1 VSTDDLNEPLG
12 QNLKIQHSAKVP
24 LVIPQAIA
32 GLLGLFVVVFLGW
45 AAIVS
50 DPLGGEPTAIV
61 SALPSQ
67 NAPPA
72 AASTPAASTDA
83 TPGKAIGPGRYDG
96 PEPHAGAARGSPP
109 GTQTIT
115 IIDGSSGKRQ
125 EIVVPGSGAAKA
137 GSVDQRLLEAS
148 RHGQIPR
155 IALDG
160 ARPAEAYA
168 QKSGSAQRPDAPRIA
183 LIIGGLGISASTTA
197 DALSKLPGP
206 VTFAF
211 APYGSDLE
219 SNVGRA
225 RAGGHEVLMQ
235 IPMEP
240 FDYPDNDP
248 GPQTLLSS
256 LSGEQNID
264 RLQWLMSRFQG
275 YVGVMNFMGAR
286 FTASEQSISPVLR
299 EVAKRGLIYVD
310 DGASPRSLASQ
321 IAGANRTAFAK
332 ADIVVDAVPTTAEID
347 KALVRLES
355 LARERGS
362 AVAYAS
368 ALPVTVERVARW
380 SKTLAGRGVA
390 LVPISVIALKAR
402 SS

>member
-1 VSTDDLNEPLG
+1 MADDLNEPLG
-12 QNLKIQHSAKVP
+12 QDLKIQHSAKVP
-24 LVIPQAIA
+24 LVVPQAIA

-50 DPLGGEPTAIV
+50 DPFGGEPTAVV
-61 SALPSQ
+61 SALPSPSS
-67 NAPPA
+67 PPA
-72 AASTPAASTDA
+72 TAPAPAADVPA
-83 TPGKAIGPGRYDG
+83 GKEVGPGRYDG
-96 PEPHAGAARGSPP
+96 PEPQAGAARRPPP

-125 EIVVPGSGAAKA
+125 EVVVPGSAEPKA
-137 GSVDQRLLEAS
+137 GGIDQRLLEAS

-155 IALDG
+155 VAPDG
-160 ARPAEAYA
+160 ARPAEVYA
-168 QKSGSAQRPDAPRIA
+168 QKSGAAQRPDAPRIA
-183 LIIGGLGISASTTA
+183 LIVGGLGISASTTA
-197 DALSKLPGP
+197 EALSKLPGP
-206 VTFAF
+206 VTLAF
-211 APYGSDLE
+211 APYGNDLE
-219 SNVGRA
+219 SNVSRA
-225 RAGGHEVLMQ
+225 RARGHEVLMQ

-286 FTASEQSISPVLR
+286 FSASEQSIAPVLR
-299 EVAKRGLIYVD
+299 EIAKRGLIYVD

-347 KALVRLES
+347 KALVRLETI
-355 LARERGS
+355 ARERGS

-390 LVPISVIALKAR
+390 LVPVTAVALKPK